1 MQSKVY
7 MVYVEDDEDD
17 LLLMEEIM
25 LKQKEVDLVAVGDG
39 QELMEFLED
48 QRDGDL
54 PCLVVMDNNTPRL
67 SGIETA
73 RKIKSDQQFSH
84 LKLILLTTSLSK
96 ADKDF
101 CAENNILEITKPST
115 YADWEAL
122 TKSFVDRCRAGG
134 KIV

>member
-1 MQSKVY
+1 MGIENY
-7 MVYVEDDEDD
+7 LVYVEDDEDD

-25 LKQKEVDLVAVGDG
+25 LKQNDVNFVSVSDG
-39 QELMEFLED
+39 QELLEFLED

-54 PCLVVMDNNTPRL
+54 PCLVVMDNNTPRM

-73 RKIKSDQQFSH
+73 RKIKSDKQFSH
-84 LKLILLTTSLSK
+84 LSLVLLTTSLSK

-101 CAENNILEITKPST
+101 CTENNIVSVTKPAT

-122 TKSFVDRCRAGG
+122 TQSFVNRCRTGG

>member
-1 MQSKVY
+1 MQTKSY

-25 LKQKEVDLVAVGDG
+25 LAQKDVDLVAVGDG

-48 QRDGDL
+48 QRDGEL
-54 PCLVVMDNNTPRL
+54 PCLVVLDNNTPRM

-73 RKIKSDQQFSH
+73 RKIRSDKQFCN
-84 LKLILLTTSLSK
+84 LTMVLLTTSLSK

-101 CAENNILEITKPST
+101 CTENNIANVTKPAS
-115 YADWEAL
+115 YAEWETL
-122 TKSFVDRCRAGG
+122 SQTFVEQCRALR
-134 KIV
+134 KMV